1 MTAGYSAV
9 SSSRR
14 TRGISPKQ
22 KLRRFAEVMQ
32 MFGNRIYKAINISK
46 TSSQLSFRAQP
57 TSTRLL
63 AFIGCLVLS
72 GAMLAL
78 AGCGGVV
85 SNKAAATASAG
96 SITAS
101 PATVAFGSVT
111 VGSPATT
118 QVSLVNS
125 SAAAVVVSQ
134 VSASDSTFSVD
145 GASTFPI
152 TVAAKSTT
160 TLNVRFTPT
169 ATGAKSG
176 QLVIQNNSLA
186 SPSVTVQ
193 VTGTGLASTTSTPT
207 LTVNASSI
215 AFGSV
220 VLNTPSTQSLTLSS
234 TGAANVVVSSVSV
247 SGAGF
252 TVSGAT
258 FPLTLTPGQSA
269 TLSLQF
275 QPTAAG
281 AASGKLVIA
290 SNSTTNATATIAL
303 SGTGVPVAVDLSWT
317 PPGSG
322 SIAGF
327 NVYRA
332 TGTSSSFQRLNAAVS
347 SPASFMDST
356 VLSGTTYQYYV
367 TSVDS
372 GGAESIPS
380 NTATIV
386 VP

>member
-1 MTAGYSAV
+1 
-9 SSSRR
+9 
-14 TRGISPKQ
+14 
-22 KLRRFAEVMQ
+22 
-32 MFGNRIYKAINISK
+32 
-46 TSSQLSFRAQP
+46 
-57 TSTRLL
+57 
-63 AFIGCLVLS
+63 
-72 GAMLAL
+72 MLAV

-85 SNKAAATASAG
+85 SNRAAATASAG

-101 PATVAFGSVT
+101 PATVAFGSVS

-118 QVSLVNS
+118 QVALVNS
-125 SAAAVVVSQ
+125 SSAAVVVSQ

-145 GASTFPI
+145 GAGTFPI

-160 TLNVRFTPT
+160 TLNVHFTPT
-169 ATGAKSG
+169 AAGAKSG
-176 QLVIQNNSLA
+176 QLVIQNNSIA
-186 SPSVTVQ
+186 GPSVTVQ
-193 VTGTGLASTTSTPT
+193 VTGTGVASAPSGST

-220 VLNTPSTQSLTLSS
+220 VLNTPSTQSVTLSS
-234 TGAANVVVSSVSV
+234 TGTSNVVVSSASV
-247 SGAGF
+247 SGTGF

-275 QPTAAG
+275 QPTVAG

-290 SNSTTNATATIAL
+290 SNSSTNATATIAL

-317 PPGSG
+317 APGGG
-322 SIAGF
+322 SITGF

-332 TGTSSSFQRLNAAVS
+332 IGTSSSYQRLNTAVS
-347 SPASFMDST
+347 SPASFMDPT
-356 VLSGTTYQYYV
+356 VQSGTTYQYYV
-367 TSVDS
+367 TSVDL
-372 GGAESIPS
+372 GGAESLPS
-380 NTATIV
+380 NTATVV